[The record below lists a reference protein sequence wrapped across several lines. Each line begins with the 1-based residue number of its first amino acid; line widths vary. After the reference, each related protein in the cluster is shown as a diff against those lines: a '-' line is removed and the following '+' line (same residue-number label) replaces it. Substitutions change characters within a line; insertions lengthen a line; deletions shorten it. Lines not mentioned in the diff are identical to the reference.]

1 MMEINCIWCELPKEC
16 LKAKR
21 FLPKVTEYKVKCPQM
36 ELSLCHDV
44 IAWEGGWQC
53 TSMELRCVG
62 VCLLIVLLNCLLFR
76 TDRTVWWWWWG
87 NYSSF
92 DYNEDNLHPVHYLQ
106 SNMQSR
112 SSSGLIN
119 INAQYRMQN
128 ATTHTSS
135 DSQTSA
141 TLLNSS

>member
-1 MMEINCIWCELPKEC
+1 MS
-16 LKAKR
+16 
-21 FLPKVTEYKVKCPQM
+21 T
-36 ELSLCHDV
+36 
-44 IAWEGGWQC
+44 
-53 TSMELRCVG
+53 ELRCVG

-76 TDRTVWWWWWG
+76 TDRTVWRWWG

-141 TLLNSS
+141 ILLNSS